1 MDFTFALSMLLLLSP
16 LLLLISSLLLLC
28 QGFPIFF
35 IQSRPGLYGKPFSLI
50 KFRTMSNARDVT
62 DALLPDQHRLTR
74 FGILLRNS
82 SLDEL
87 PELINILR
95 GDMSFIGPRPLLLQY
110 LACYSPFQARR
121 HEVQPGFSGWAQ
133 INGRNAISWEEKFRL
148 DVCMLTVR
156 VFGLTRASF

>member
-95 GDMSFIGPRPLLLQY
+95 GDMSFIGPRPLLQY
-110 LACYSPFQARR
+110 LPLYSPFQIFAAGW
-121 HEVQPGFSGWAQ
+121 QTGGWAQ
-133 INGRNAISWEEKFRL
+133 STCRNAIFRKKI
-148 DVCMLTVR
+148 
-156 VFGLTRASF
+156 SFRRLGC